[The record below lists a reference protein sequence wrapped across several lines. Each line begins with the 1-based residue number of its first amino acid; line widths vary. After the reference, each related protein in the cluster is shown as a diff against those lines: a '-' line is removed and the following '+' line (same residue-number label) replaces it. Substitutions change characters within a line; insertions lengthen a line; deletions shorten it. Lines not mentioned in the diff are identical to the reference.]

1 MGVDEM
7 TKRENLGRKGRKV
20 VAGAVVREVYGV
32 RFRKETDRT
41 ALSIQAEQWVL
52 ET

>member
-7 TKRENLGRKGRKV
+7 TKRENLGRKGRKGRKV

-41 ALSIQAEQWVL
+41 ALSIQAEQ
-52 ET
+52 